1 MENPLVIALSK
12 GRLLAPSISFLKR
25 LEITPAGLNEESR
38 RLTFDQPEKNIR
50 VILVRAT
57 DVPTYVE
64 YGAADVG
71 IVGKDLLLE
80 QMRDVYEPL
89 DLGYGPCKIVLA
101 EREGGEIRPGG
112 RSKLRVATKY
122 PNITERYFS
131 EKGIPIEI
139 VKLYGSIE
147 LAPLVGLAEQIVDL
161 SSSGETLR
169 AHPLKVVEELARCTA
184 RLIVNRASL
193 KLKYPTVQELIEKI
207 KKERHP
213 TNGAASHSKSNSA
226 KSKGVPRRVE

>member
-12 GRLLAPSISFLKR
+12 GRLLAPSILFLKE
-25 LEITPAGLNEESR
+25 LEIAPAGLSEESR
-38 RLTFDQPEKNIR
+38 RLTFDQPEKNVR

-64 YGAADVG
+64 YGAADMG

-101 EREGGEIRPGG
+101 EPEGESRTDG

-169 AHPLKVVEELARCTA
+169 AHHLKVVDEIAHCTA

-193 KLKYPTVQELIEKI
+193 KLKYPTVQKMIEMI
-207 KKERHP
+207 KKKLRL
-213 TNGAASHSKSNSA
+213 TNGVANRSRS
-226 KSKGVPRRVE
+226 RVAH